1 MNSKCVL
8 LVSAEPSALAPALTP
23 FTDAGFAVREESSL
37 AAALPHIDPA
47 APPALVLLDASSNAA
62 SNAAGNDSGKAL
74 REAASA
80 VLSRCALTYLA
91 AVSPMDPESFH
102 DAMEGLGMLPPL
114 PPHPTK
120 EDGEALLE
128 SLRRF
133 LPA

>member
-62 SNAAGNDSGKAL
+62 GNDSGEAL
-74 REAASA
+74 REAAIA

-120 EDGEALLE
+120 KDGEALLE

-133 LPA
+133 LHA

>member
-23 FTDAGFAVREESSL
+23 FKDAGFAVREESSL
-37 AAALPHIDPA
+37 SAALPHIDPA

-62 SNAAGNDSGKAL
+62 GNDSGEAL
-74 REAASA
+74 REAAIA

-91 AVSPMDPESFH
+91 AVSPMDPETFH

-120 EDGEALLE
+120 KDGEALLE